1 MEYHG
6 NVSVFTFFETKKGLW
21 SQPGGLAGVPSP
33 LGGLLEATHEA
44 RAGAGLHVEQKHIPR
59 LVVCV
64 GVGGGAAAAAA
75 AVSVAAACWAA
86 AALAAL

>member
-6 NVSVFTFFETKKGLW
+6 NVRVFTFFETKKGLW

-44 RAGAGLHVEQKHIPR
+44 RAGAGLHVD
-59 LVVCV
+59 
-64 GVGGGAAAAAA
+64 
-75 AVSVAAACWAA
+75 
-86 AALAAL
+86 